1 MPRNLGGD
9 GVGVPLRR
17 IIISGCSGGGK
28 STLINSLASKGFQT
42 VPEAGRIVVREAL
55 ASSSDAL
62 PWMDRK
68 NFAEKLA
75 AFAIQQF
82 DSTTDLNGVIFFDRS
97 VIEALVYSQMHN
109 FEMPVWLGQAILNRR
124 YDDPVFVVPPWQ
136 DIFVEDEERRHSF
149 DAAVTEYNLLLKAFT
164 EFGYN
169 VCEVPR
175 MANKERVEFI
185 LNEIGN

>member
-1 MPRNLGGD
+1 M
-9 GVGVPLRR
+9 PLRR
-17 IIISGCSGGGK
+17 IVISGCSGGGK
-28 STLINSLASKGFQT
+28 STLIDGLASKGLQT

-82 DSTTDLNGVIFFDRS
+82 DATAELDGLVFFDRS
-97 VIEALVYSQMHN
+97 VIEAFVYSQMHN
-109 FEMPVWLGQAILNRR
+109 FEMPVWFGQAVRNCR
-124 YDDPVFVVPPWQ
+124 YDDPVFVVPPWR

-149 DAAVTEYNLLLKAFT
+149 DEAVAEYNVLLKAFI
-164 EFGYN
+164 EFGYK

-175 MANKERVEFI
+175 MANQDRVEFI
-185 LNEIGN
+185 LSEIGN

>member
-1 MPRNLGGD
+1 M
-9 GVGVPLRR
+9 PLRR
-17 IIISGCSGGGK
+17 IVISGCSGRGK
-28 STLINSLASKGFQT
+28 STLIDGLAANGFQT
-42 VPEAGRIVVREAL
+42 LPEAGRIVVREAL

-82 DSTTDLNGVIFFDRS
+82 DATADLNGLVFFDRS
-97 VIEALVYSQMHN
+97 VIEAFEYSQMHD
-109 FEMPVWLGQAILNRR
+109 FEMSVWLGQAVRNCR
-124 YDDPVFVVPPWQ
+124 YDDTVFVVPPWQ

-149 DAAVTEYNLLLKAFT
+149 DEAVTEYNLLLRAFT

-175 MANKERVEFI
+175 MANQERVEFI
-185 LNEIGN
+185 LNEIRK